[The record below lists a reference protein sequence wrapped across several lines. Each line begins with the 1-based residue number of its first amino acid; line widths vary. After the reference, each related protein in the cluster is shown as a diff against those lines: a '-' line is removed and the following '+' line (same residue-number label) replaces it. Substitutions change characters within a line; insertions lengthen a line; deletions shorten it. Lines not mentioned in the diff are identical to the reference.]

1 MRYGA
6 MRMALILTLVPTL
19 ALAGCVDDRRAERLA
34 AAGPDPSLDALLTV
48 ADADAGARKFAV
60 CAACHKATK
69 GSPDMGGPNLYG
81 VYGRPMA
88 QQSARY
94 SYTAALRDA
103 GGRWDARTLD
113 AWIAHPQKVVPGTK
127 MIYPGVADPLDRAD
141 IIAFL
146 RRQAD

>member
-1 MRYGA
+1 VRRFA
-6 MRMALILTLVPTL
+6 MTMALILVL
-19 ALAGCVDDRRAERLA
+19 AVAGCGDDRRAERLA
-34 AAGPDPSLDALLTV
+34 AAGPNPSLDALLNV

-60 CAACHKATK
+60 CAGCHKATK

-94 SYTAALRDA
+94 SYTAALLDA
-103 GGRWDARTLD
+103 RGRWDARTLD
-113 AWIAHPQKVVPGTK
+113 AWMAHPQRVVPGTK
-127 MIYPGVADPLDRAD
+127 MIYPGVSDPLDRAD

-146 RRQAD
+146 KRQAD